1 MTTGTRARG
10 GTRAWA
16 APGARRRA
24 AELAVQSQERQH
36 VPHKQSR
43 CSWRGRSLVVV
54 VELLSRRS
62 PLSAPLALALHHH
75 QAAQSFPPRMDQL
88 PAQISSACAV
98 ALSADPAVP
107 QEQRHQAYAY
117 LQSVKEAAG
126 ETWQACWKLF
136 LDGRDE
142 GTLAGSGLAPE
153 PRLFACQVVGEASV
167 PSPLPL
173 SPRAP
178 VGGMSASRGALEYG
192 CESGRGRR
200 AAVGRSAGLLTSSSS
215 RRAAGGGAAGQPRPR
230 GSRAHP
236 SSTRASSATPSSVCS
251 SGLLD
256 DATVRP
262 GRVRGGER
270 RAAHLVDLFSA
281 PAHTRTYLGQPC

>member
-10 GTRAWA
+10 GARAWA
-16 APGARRRA
+16 APANRRRA
-24 AELAVQSQERQH
+24 TQLAVQSQGRQH

-43 CSWRGRSLVVV
+43 CRWC
-54 VELLSRRS
+54 EQALSSSSSSNSFPAFRS
-62 PLSAPLALALHHH
+62 PHLSLALALHHH

-98 ALSADPAVP
+98 ALGADPAVP

-173 SPRAP
+173 PPRAP
-178 VGGMSASRGALEYG
+178 VGGMSESSEAL
-192 CESGRGRR
+192 
-200 AAVGRSAGLLTSSSS
+200 
-215 RRAAGGGAAGQPRPR
+215 
-230 GSRAHP
+230 
-236 SSTRASSATPSSVCS
+236 
-251 SGLLD
+251 
-256 DATVRP
+256 
-262 GRVRGGER
+262 
-270 RAAHLVDLFSA
+270 
-281 PAHTRTYLGQPC
+281 